1 MMKDSGA
8 SAIQRLLIVKPSSP
22 GDIIH
27 ALPVAR
33 HLRAAMPN
41 AHIAWLVATNFV
53 NLLERED
60 SIDEIIPFDRKRY
73 GRFGRSLS
81 ASGAFLGFLKQLRAR
96 RFDTVLDLQGLF
108 RSGLFTF
115 ATGAQ
120 RRVGF
125 TDAREMAGLFYN
137 ARIDVP
143 DAEIHAVERNL
154 LFLNALGIDS
164 RGAKARSLEPAGAE
178 SSDAEAPIDNQDV
191 REGDAST
198 SRDHRL
204 QTGATAQT
212 SEEHRLQ
219 TGATAQNSE
228 EHRLQTGATAQ
239 TGAIAQTRDTGPT
252 GHSAYAGQAW
262 VDLSIRFDDDDRG
275 KVAEVLQGNGFEAG
289 ARYVVLVPA
298 TRWETK
304 QWEAARFGKL
314 AARIFERFGLRSV
327 LVGGAGDM
335 TRGAE
340 AVQSSGGGAV
350 NLCGKTTLR
359 QLAALIEG
367 AALVVTADST
377 PMHIAGAHGVPLV
390 ALFGPTSTV
399 RTGPF
404 GREGDVLR
412 LDLDCAPC
420 YLRKLRQCPHQHRC
434 MVDLTV
440 ERVFEDVVARLQ

>member
-33 HLRAAMPN
+33 RLRAATPN

-81 ASGAFLGFLKQLRAR
+81 ASGAFLGFLKQLRVR

-125 TDAREMAGLFYN
+125 ADAREMAGMFYN
-137 ARIDVP
+137 TRVTVP
-143 DAEIHAVERNL
+143 DVEIHAVERNL
-154 LFLNALGIDS
+154 LFLNALGIDPRS
-164 RGAKARSLEPAGAE
+164 AKAESFEPARAA
-178 SSDAEAPIDNQDV
+178 SSDAEAPIDNQEI
-191 REGDAST
+191 RAGDAST
-198 SRDHRL
+198 KGDHRL
-204 QTGATAQT
+204 RTGATAQT
-212 SEEHRLQ
+212 P
-219 TGATAQNSE
+219 AI
-228 EHRLQTGATAQ
+228 AQ
-239 TGAIAQTRDTGPT
+239 TGAILQAGDTWQTDPSARA
-252 GHSAYAGQAW
+252 GHAR
-262 VDLSIRFDDDDRG
+262 VDLRIRFDDDDRE
-275 KVAEVLQGNGFEAG
+275 KVAEVLQSNGIQVG

-304 QWEAARFGKL
+304 QWEAARFGRL
-314 AARIFERFGLRSV
+314 AARIFEHFGLGSV
-327 LVGGAGDM
+327 LVGGAGDVA
-335 TRGAE
+335 RGDE
-340 AVQSSGGGAV
+340 AVQASSGGAV

-359 QLAALIEG
+359 QLAALIDG

-377 PMHIAGAHGVPLV
+377 PMHIAAAHKVPLV
-390 ALFGPTSTV
+390 ALFGPTSAV

-404 GREGDVLR
+404 GREDDVLR

-420 YLRKLRQCPHQHRC
+420 YFRKLRQCPHQHRC

-440 ERVFEDVVARLQ
+440 ERVFEDVVTRLQ